1 MLTGLAVAG
10 NQKVEPVMIITYQFG
25 VRQFWRDFSLYEY
38 VDMTV
43 KYWNFEYLLKGGY
56 RNFYLL

>member
-25 VRQFWRDFSLYEY
+25 VRQFWRDFSLYAY

-43 KYWNFEYLLKGGY
+43 KYWTFEYILKV
-56 RNFYLL
+56 RV

>member
-25 VRQFWRDFSLYEY
+25 VRQFWRDFSLYVY

-43 KYWNFEYLLKGGY
+43 KYWTFEYLLKGGY

>member
-1 MLTGLAVAG
+1 MLTGLAVVG

-25 VRQFWRDFSLYEY
+25 VRQFWRDFSLYVY

-43 KYWNFEYLLKGGY
+43 KY
-56 RNFYLL
+56 

>member
-25 VRQFWRDFSLYEY
+25 VRQFWRDFSLYAY

-43 KYWNFEYLLKGGY
+43 KY
-56 RNFYLL
+56 